1 MQIFQA
7 VFLDSE
13 RLKIVDM
20 EFEIILTNVFLWY
33 GKDDCSEIK
42 SLEISDKQMI
52 GS

>member
-20 EFEIILTNVFLWY
+20 EFEIILTNVFCGMEKAIVAKLNHW
-33 GKDDCSEIK
+33 K
-42 SLEISDKQMI
+42 
-52 GS
+52 